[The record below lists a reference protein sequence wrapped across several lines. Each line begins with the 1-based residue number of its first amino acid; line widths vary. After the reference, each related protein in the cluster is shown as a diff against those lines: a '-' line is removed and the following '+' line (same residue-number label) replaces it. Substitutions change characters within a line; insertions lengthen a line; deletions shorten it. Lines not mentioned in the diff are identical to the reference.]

1 MGRGRPLTSS
11 LLGGLDPVKQSE
23 RWELSSRAVT
33 WCFEPADQISACP
46 AAPAGGHAR
55 YRFLIVGAAVQDV
68 EDEPLFAEWVAGI
81 DIAKAGIEVTIRV
94 PSDTRPGRRQQET
107 RPFGTTRRELL
118 ALADWL
124 RSWDVT
130 KAGMEATGD
139 YWKPVYFV
147 LESQGFDCQ
156 LYHAAQV
163 KALPGRPKTDRAD
176 SVWLARITE
185 RGSLASSF
193 VPPEPIRRLRTHTRY
208 RRHLT
213 QARTAEKQR
222 VEKLLEDGHL
232 KLSSVISDIHGVS
245 GRAMLEA
252 IIAGE
257 HNPKVLAQL
266 ARGTMRGKIARLEEA
281 LDCSFLTAE
290 HAAVLKMMLS
300 LIDFYT
306 AQIDELSAKIE
317 VLAEP
322 WLHQIE
328 QLDAVHGTGT
338 ISAQDVI
345 AEIGTDMTVF
355 PTASHLVSWARW
367 CPQVAQSGGKRKGA
381 NASGR
386 GNPYL
391 SAALGEISISAGRTQ
406 SFLGAKYRRL
416 VKRMPKKKALVATGN
431 SVLTIFHALLSDP
444 AAAYQ
449 DLGPD
454 YYEQRMNVRRQARN
468 HVRGLERLG
477 YQVTIQ
483 AINLDTGELLTAT
496 A

>member
-1 MGRGRPLTSS
+1 MR
-11 LLGGLDPVKQSE
+11 E
-23 RWELSSRAVT
+23 
-33 WCFEPADQISACP
+33 
-46 AAPAGGHAR
+46 
-55 YRFLIVGAAVQDV
+55 V
-68 EDEPLFAEWVAGI
+68 EEEPLFAERAAGI
-81 DIAKAGIEVTIRV
+81 DIAKAGVEVTIRV
-94 PSDTRPGRRQQET
+94 PSETRAGRRQQET
-107 RPFGTTRRELL
+107 RSFATTRRDLL

-124 RSWDVT
+124 RSWRVT
-130 KAGMEATGD
+130 RVGMEATGD

-147 LESQGFDCQ
+147 LESQGLDCE
-156 LYHAAQV
+156 LYHAAAV

-185 RGSLASSF
+185 RGSLPSSF
-193 VPPEPIRRLRTHTRY
+193 VPPAPIRALRTHTRY

-252 IIAGE
+252 IIAGQR
-257 HNPKVLAQL
+257 NPTALAQL

-281 LDCSFLTAE
+281 LDCCFLTEA
-290 HAAVLKMMLS
+290 HVAILAMMLAA
-300 LIDFYT
+300 IDSFT
-306 AQIDELSAKIE
+306 AQIDELTARIE

-322 WLHQIE
+322 YLHQIT

-345 AEIGTDMTVF
+345 AEIGADMTVF
-355 PTASHLVSWARW
+355 PTAAHLVSWAKW

-381 NASGR
+381 NAAGR

-391 SAALGEISISAGRTQ
+391 SAALGEIAISAGRTQ

-431 SVLTIFHALLSDP
+431 SVLVIFHALLSDP
-444 AAAYQ
+444 DASYR

-454 YYEQRMNVRRQARN
+454 YHQQRTSIRRQARN
-468 HVRGLERLG
+468 HLRSLERLG
-477 YQVTIQ
+477 YHVTIQ
-483 AINLDTGELLTAT
+483 AINPDTGELLTTT